1 MRKYIITAS
10 FLLLISLF
18 IIPGV
23 FAEKQYIYDDANIF
37 TDNERTDLEQRA
49 AEYSEENE
57 IDILILT
64 KGEQDGIDIEPYIE
78 DFYDEQG
85 PGYDGNH
92 GDTVIL
98 GLDFS
103 KGPGDRDLYVAGFYE
118 GEKYID
124 SDRGQQIVDQII
136 PNLSAND
143 YYDASL
149 LYFEKVDKYM
159 GVSPLVNP
167 DGFLLQTWFHLLV
180 AVIIGAAVVGSMIF
194 NMGGRVTT
202 NASTYL
208 DANNSRVKNK
218 SDRYL
223 RQTVT
228 KTKIQKN
235 TGGGRGG
242 GGGGMT
248 RGGHSH
254 SGARG
259 KF

>member
-1 MRKYIITAS
+1 M
-10 FLLLISLF
+10 
-18 IIPGV
+18 
-23 FAEKQYIYDDANIF
+23 
-37 TDNERTDLEQRA
+37 
-49 AEYSEENE
+49 
-57 IDILILT
+57 
-64 KGEQDGIDIEPYIE
+64 
-78 DFYDEQG
+78 
-85 PGYDGNH
+85 
-92 GDTVIL
+92 
-98 GLDFS
+98 
-103 KGPGDRDLYVAGFYE
+103 
-118 GEKYID
+118 
-124 SDRGQQIVDQII
+124 
-136 PNLSAND
+136 
-143 YYDASL
+143 
-149 LYFEKVDKYM
+149 
-159 GVSPLVNP
+159 
-167 DGFLLQTWFHLLV
+167 
-180 AVIIGAAVVGSMIF
+180 VGSMIF

>member
-1 MRKYIITAS
+1 MRKYLITAS
-10 FLLLISLF
+10 VVLLISLF
-18 IIPGV
+18 IVPGAL
-23 FAEKQYIYDDANIF
+23 AEKQYIYDDANIF
-37 TDNERTDLEQRA
+37 TDNERADLEQRA

-64 KGEQDGIDIEPYIE
+64 KGDQDGIAIEPYIG

-85 PGYDGNH
+85 PGYDGDH

-124 SDRGQQIVDQII
+124 DGRGQQIVDQII
-136 PNLSAND
+136 PDLSAGN

-167 DGFLLQTWFHLLV
+167 DGFLLQTWFHLLA

-208 DANNSRVKNK
+208 DANNSRVKSK

-235 TGGGRGG
+235 SGGGRG

>member
-1 MRKYIITAS
+1 MPAA
-10 FLLLISLF
+10 
-18 IIPGV
+18 
-23 FAEKQYIYDDANIF
+23 FAEKQYIYDDADIF
-37 TDNERTDLEQRA
+37 TENERADLEQRA

-64 KGEQDGIDIEPYIE
+64 KDESDRKDIEPYID

-85 PGYDGNH
+85 PGYDGEH

-103 KGPGDRDLYVAGFYE
+103 GGPGERDLYVAGFYE

-124 SDRGQQIVDQII
+124 NDRGAQIVEQVI
-136 PNLSAND
+136 PDLSEDD

-149 LYFEKVDKYM
+149 LYFEKVDQYM

-180 AVIIGAAVVGSMIF
+180 AVIIGAIIVGSMIF

-208 DANNSRVKNK
+208 DANNSRVKSK
-218 SDRYL
+218 SDKYL
-223 RQTVT
+223 RSSVT
-228 KTKIQKN
+228 KTKIQKSS
-235 TGGGRGG
+235 GGGRGG
-242 GGGGMT
+242 GGGMT
-248 RGGHSH
+248 SGGHSH

>member
-1 MRKYIITAS
+1 MRKYLITVS
-10 FLLLISLF
+10 SLLLISLF

-37 TDNERTDLEQRA
+37 TDNEQTDLEQRA

-64 KGEQDGIDIEPYIE
+64 KNASDGRDIKPYIQ
-78 DFYDEQG
+78 DFYDDMK
-85 PGYDGNH
+85 PGYNQEY

-98 GLDFS
+98 GLDFTG
-103 KGPGDRDLYVAGFYE
+103 GPGDRDLYVAGFYE
-118 GEKYID
+118 GEKYVNN
-124 SDRGQQIVDQII
+124 DRAQQIVDQLI
-136 PNLSAND
+136 PDLSADN
-143 YYDASL
+143 YYDAGL
-149 LYFEKVDKYM
+149 LFFEKVDQYM

-180 AVIIGAAVVGSMIF
+180 AVIIGGAIVGSMIF
-194 NMGGRVTT
+194 NMGGRVTV

-208 DANNSRVKNK
+208 DTDNTRVKSK
-218 SDRYL
+218 SDRFL
-223 RQTVT
+223 RKSVT
-228 KTKIQKN
+228 RTKIQKSS
-235 TGGGRGG
+235 GGGR